1 MGQVA
6 RFFAD
11 SRDIQGD
18 RKMCMGGS
26 KGNTTT
32 YVDAEEPKSPTEA
45 DDGVTTRR
53 NELYRKQMEQQAG
66 GAGIS
71 PGLSAP
77 PFGQRPP
84 EGVRLG

>member
-6 RFFAD
+6 RFFANN
-11 SRDIQGD
+11 RDIQGD
-18 RKMCMGGS
+18 RKMCTGAN
-26 KGNTTT
+26 KGNTTV
-32 YVDAEEPKSPTEA
+32 YKDAAEPKSPTEA
-45 DDGVTTRR
+45 DDGVTARR

-84 EGVRLG
+84 EGVMLG